1 MSKEPK
7 KKKEGQT
14 VLNGEKDE
22 NGKLKTPHTRYGI
35 LSNIRYVMGALWKY
49 KRMVVI
55 CMIVGAITQPCM
67 QYIWGFFTKFVID
80 IVQKQQEAGS
90 TDLGPLIRVV
100 VIIII
105 IDFLLRIINTII
117 FNRNWAGYVE
127 ARFKLI
133 GKRIDKALSMNYET
147 LEQPHILDMAMKGS
161 QATGGNNN
169 GVEGLMHDIDNVSRV
184 LVTMIVSFTMITVL
198 DWRLIV
204 ALIAICIVNFIS
216 YRRAIIFD
224 KKNVWDAMPPYWRQ
238 QNYMDRCTQDFDYAK
253 DIRLFNMK
261 GWLHAKQHES
271 FSVWIDKYIKGRHVW
286 WQHSNVYS
294 ITGMIQGAFM
304 YFVLIRAV
312 IAPNDPLT
320 IGNFTL
326 YISLCGAFSGALT
339 SFLNQLGGIERNSME
354 VDDFRTFL
362 DFDNNSDYGYR
373 LEKKGDGYRLYMS
386 LNDGKKNKK
395 SKRQKEQNAAASD
408 EQSKTKQEA
417 FKEASR
423 LFEQGE
429 VHFEFKD
436 VYYKYEGAEDY
447 ALKHLNISFKWGEKL
462 AVVGL
467 NGAGKTT
474 FIKLLLR
481 LYDATQGEI
490 LVNGINVKEYN
501 REDYFSLFS
510 PVFQNVEIFAFPV
523 AENVS
528 MQPKAETDMELV
540 YESLVKGGMKDKI
553 DSLPNGIDT
562 ELLKIIV
569 DDGVDLSGGEK
580 QKLALARA
588 LYKNAPVIVLDE
600 PTAALDALAEYEL
613 YKNFDSMIGSK
624 SALYI
629 SHRLSSTRFCDS
641 VAMFAHGE
649 LVEYGTHESLMAKG
663 GEYAKMFEVQAQYYE
678 ENDETN
684 ETKREEQ
691 GEEVSQN
698 E

>member
-22 NGKLKTPHTRYGI
+22 NGKLKTPHTKYGI
-35 LSNIRYVMGALWKY
+35 MSNIRYVMSSLWKY
-49 KRMVVI
+49 KPMVVL
-55 CMIVGAITQPCM
+55 CMVIGAITQPCM
-67 QYIWGFFTKFVID
+67 QYIWGFFTKFVLD
-80 IVQKQQEAGS
+80 IVQAQQENNS
-90 TDLGPLIRVV
+90 KDLGPLIRVV
-100 VIIII
+100 IIIVI
-105 IDFLLRIINTII
+105 IDFLLRIINTIV
-117 FNRNWAGYVE
+117 FNRSWCGYLVT
-127 ARFKLI
+127 RFKLI
-133 GKRIDKALSMNYET
+133 TKRIDKALTMNYET
-147 LEQPHILDMAMKGS
+147 LEQPHILDMAMKS
-161 QATGGNNN
+161 TQATNGDYN
-169 GVEGLMHDIDNVSRV
+169 GVEGLMHDVDNMSRV
-184 LVTMIVSFTMITVL
+184 LVTMIVSFTMITIL

-204 ALIAICIVNFIS
+204 ALVAICIVNFIS

-286 WQHSNVYS
+286 WQHSNVFT

-312 IAPNDPLT
+312 ITPNNPLT

-339 SFLNQLGGIERNSME
+339 NFLNQLGGIERNSME

-362 DFDNNSDYGYR
+362 DFDNHRDNGYR
-373 LEKKGDGYRLYMS
+373 LEKKGDGYHLYTS
-386 LNDGKKNKK
+386 LQDSKK
-395 SKRQKEQNAAASD
+395 SKRSKKHKERNAAVAETQMQ
-408 EQSKTKQEA
+408 EQQAA
-417 FKEASR
+417 FKEAAR
-423 LFEQGE
+423 LFELGE

-436 VYYKYEGAEDY
+436 VSYKYEGAENY

-481 LYDATQGEI
+481 LYDATEGEV

-528 MQPKAETDMELV
+528 MQPKAETDMALV

-569 DDGVDLSGGEK
+569 DDGIDLSGGEK

-613 YKNFDSMIGSK
+613 YKNFDTMIGSK

-629 SHRLSSTRFCDS
+629 SHRLSSTRFCDN

-649 LVEYGTHESLMAKG
+649 LVEYGTHDSLMAKG
-663 GEYAKMFEVQAQYYE
+663 GEYATMFEVQAQYYE

-684 ETKREEQ
+684 EIKQEQ
-691 GEEVSQN
+691 DEEVSRN